1 MYVNKRREIERVYNQ
16 QNDCHVDMRTS
27 FVQVAPSNSL
37 DEKEDS
43 IEDEQTR
50 CLPRISHQYGKCNT
64 HEYRRKAK
72 VVFPK
77 QQSTYDQENIR

>member
-1 MYVNKRREIERVYNQ
+1 MQ
-16 QNDCHVDMRTS
+16 TS
-27 FVQVAPSNSL
+27 FIQVAPGNSL

-50 CLPRISHQYGKCNT
+50 CPPRISHQYSKCNT

-77 QQSTYDQENIR
+77 QRSTYDQENIR